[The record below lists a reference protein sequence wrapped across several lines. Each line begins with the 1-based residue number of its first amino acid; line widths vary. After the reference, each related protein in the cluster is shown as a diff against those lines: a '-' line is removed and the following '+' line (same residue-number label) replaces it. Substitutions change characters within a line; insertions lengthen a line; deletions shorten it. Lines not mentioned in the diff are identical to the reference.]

1 MSFFASQ
8 NAADAK
14 KVCFL
19 TFYKVA
25 KVCEALFYLQD
36 ESGAKSM
43 FSDVLQSRERSSH
56 LVKKRSIVL
65 DEMAFR
71 MITCK
76 ILFWVIF
83 HVKSIRKYVSGKKS
97 SCIQL
102 YST

>member
-1 MSFFASQ
+1 M
-8 NAADAK
+8 K
-14 KVCFL
+14 H
-19 TFYKVA
+19 T
-25 KVCEALFYLQD
+25 FYLQD
-36 ESGAKSM
+36 EPGAKSV

-83 HVKSIRKYVSGKKS
+83 HVKSVIEYVSGKKS
-97 SCIQL
+97 VVFHVVNVGSYVSASGAGNISCKEYREIHVR
-102 YST
+102 